1 MKQTRRSLVSP
12 ALNQDIQNFPFVVD
26 SAPQIHLLAIDRDKD
41 LVQVPAT
48 VWSRAQTSQPVGIA
62 QPELHRPAPDALI
75 GNVYAA
81 FGEHIFNIAKA
92 EGKPEIQPDGVLDD

>member
-1 MKQTRRSLVSP
+1 
-12 ALNQDIQNFPFVVD
+12 
-26 SAPQIHLLAIDRDKD
+26 
-41 LVQVPAT
+41 
-48 VWSRAQTSQPVGIA
+48 VGIGRS
-62 QPELHRPAPDALI
+62 ELQGPAADALI